1 MKKLL
6 LSLFVLSSLM
16 CSAEHL
22 ARVQSISGVLVF
34 SKCTPVHDYTTLGT
48 VALAVGKQSAG
59 YISMNGV
66 MIPVSD
72 DPQYTEIRNGLVA
85 QAVLANRETEG
96 IIINGKSAT
105 MIKFDSSLSQDER
118 RIARPELRYG
128 VRLFVD
134 SDPVDE
140 YQFVK
145 TKKILMSDDLLD
157 GVINKLVKKFSKK
170 DNIDG
175 VIVHYVT
182 GGYDNADGI
191 RFLSK

>member
-6 LSLFVLSSLM
+6 LSLFILSSLM

-34 SKCTPVHDYTTLGT
+34 SKCTPVHAYKILGT
-48 VALAVGKQSAG
+48 VSFAGVKQSSG

-66 MIPVSD
+66 MIPVSSS
-72 DPQYTEIRNGLVA
+72 PQYTEIRNGLLA

-118 RIARPELRYG
+118 TLARPELRYG

-134 SDPVDE
+134 SNPVDE

-145 TKKILMSDDLLD
+145 TKKIVLADDLLD
-157 GVINKLVKKFSKK
+157 GVINKLIKKFSKK

-191 RFLSK
+191 RFVSK

>member
-6 LSLFVLSSLM
+6 LSLFILSSMM

-48 VALAVGKQSAG
+48 VSLSVGKQSAG

-66 MIPVSD
+66 MIPISD

-105 MIKFDSSLSQDER
+105 MIKFDSSLSRDER
-118 RIARPELRYG
+118 TLARPELRYG

-134 SDPVDE
+134 SEPIDE
-140 YQFVK
+140 YRFVN
-145 TKKILMSDDLLD
+145 TKKIMMANDYID
-157 GVINKLVKKFSKK
+157 GVINKLIKKFSNK

-175 VIVHYVT
+175 IIVHYVT
-182 GGYDNADGI
+182 GGSDNADGI
-191 RFLSK
+191 RFVSK